1 MDAGCIDWRYA
12 HQKKMK
18 HLLSTADVQAEL
30 GAKRVAQPYLVAQD
44 PTVPLS
50 HLTDRQFEL
59 LAQLLLDADS
69 PGQHFYDSAHLLTYG
84 ADEGRDVVLYKQE
97 LPVGVVQ
104 CKRYARSIGVGDV
117 LEELFK
123 FLLFA
128 LRDRSLM
135 PQARDF
141 RYEFWTARELT
152 KDAGKF
158 FKEPTSYFQQHAS
171 DLTRYVAAARKACK
185 ALRQPS
191 PYGVSHDDEEREAI
205 AIARGLQFLHVGQ
218 TAISRRLSAQVQVRK
233 WFFRGPDDTP
243 SSPSVAQTGVLVER
257 LMCQAITRFTQSGNL
272 DTESYVPSAGLAREF
287 ADFLESGD
295 RVFVLTGG
303 SGHGKTTWAAR
314 LLASPPPGWEV
325 LLIKG
330 EDLLDTDVN
339 IGQTLARLL
348 TAHPMPT
355 ELTGSDMT
363 AAVCRWLDAANR
375 LLLVD
380 GLDRVPAQARAG
392 LKTWIENSLDVAAG
406 WPARLILMSRTE
418 EWRGISGRV
427 MMSTYQLYRLG
438 LLSDDEA
445 AQLYHAYGLPPV
457 RHQRPLR
464 TPSLIRR
471 LARLTGE
478 VGGPVS
484 RARLLETSVG
494 EYRDALAHD
503 HGKLQTERAFS
514 DLSRALAASADA
526 RVRAQDFEH
535 DGTIT
540 ILDVL
545 IRQDVLVSDGRRLR
559 PESDDLAEYMTALEL
574 DWRKALA
581 EVESGRTDS
590 IFLGAIAIA
599 PQLAGREAELAPLL
613 EAVLPRIGEVT
624 GMWHDLAARIMIE
637 VEDHARHLHVL
648 QAIFEAWKW
657 NNVVLYASSMH
668 ELLEDLRLPIVD
680 RFALL
685 MRLAHGEDEDDWR
698 LKFWRDPELS
708 DRMVTPFARTIC
720 DLVRAHPAVT
730 LPPIEALLGQAGGG
744 LLHAVALAL
753 LFEAAAVA
761 LPDTLLCCTRIGPVG
776 EEVTA
781 DLAYLYP
788 LGFAHYAL
796 GRARAAAASI
806 DGLVDNFC
814 RAFRRAVTEDAE
826 PETVAQFADIVD
838 ALLSLGASDR
848 ARLRLLLCS
857 LTAAPE
863 PRYLDE
869 LLASLNMLDWSDIW
883 WLVNV
888 SGEVATIPLR
898 AIFSGEL
905 TANVSFIHLSRI
917 DPAAIQAEHW
927 PLVATLLAETAASA
941 DEVARGAASQALELI
956 LRWIERESEDVYRA
970 FMASARRLAAD
981 GAGSVRAP
989 MLYYGL
995 SSRRRRRAPAYIRT
1009 FREELVD
1016 ILARAEDGSTLDI
1029 LRRKLHETN
1038 SDDARNVS
1046 ILADLDRRF
1055 GSPSQAQQELYDL
1068 CARMRWMSGS
1078 A

>member
-1 MDAGCIDWRYA
+1 
-12 HQKKMK
+12 MK

-30 GAKRVAQPYLVAQD
+30 GATPVVQPYFVAQD

-69 PGQHFYDSAHLLTYG
+69 PSQHLYDSAHLLTYG

-128 LRDRSLM
+128 LRDLSLM
-135 PQARDF
+135 PQARGF

-158 FKEPTSYFQQHAS
+158 FKEPTSYFQQHSS
-171 DLTRYVAAARKACK
+171 DLTKYVAAARKACK

-191 PYGVSHDDEEREAI
+191 PHGVSHDNEEREAI
-205 AIARGLQFLHVGQ
+205 AIARSLQFVHVGQ

-233 WFFRGPDDTP
+233 WFFRGPDDAP
-243 SSPSVAQTGVLVER
+243 SSPSVAQTGVLVEQ
-257 LMCQAITRFTQSGNL
+257 LMGLAISRFTQSGNL
-272 DTESYVPSAGLAREF
+272 DSESYVPSVGLAREF

-339 IGQTLARLL
+339 IAQTLARLL
-348 TAHPMPT
+348 TAHPMPP

-363 AAVCRWLDAANR
+363 AAVFRWFDAANR

-392 LKTWIENSLDVAAG
+392 LKTWIENSLGVAAG
-406 WPARLILMSRTE
+406 LPARLILVSRAE

-427 MMSTYQLYRLG
+427 IMGTCQLYRLG

-445 AQLYHAYGLPPV
+445 TQLYHAYGLPPV

-478 VGGPVS
+478 VGGPVT

-494 EYRDALAHD
+494 ELRDALAHD

-514 DLSRALAASADA
+514 DLSQALAASADA
-526 RVRAQDFEH
+526 RVRAKDFER

-545 IRQDVLVSDGRRLR
+545 IRQDVLVSDGQRLR
-559 PESDDLAEYMTALEL
+559 PESDDLAEYLTALEL
-574 DWRKALA
+574 DWQKALA
-581 EVESGRTDS
+581 AVEGGRTDS

-613 EAVLPRIGEVT
+613 EAVLPRIDEAM

-637 VEDHARHLHVL
+637 VDDHARHLDVL
-648 QAIFEAWKW
+648 HAIFEAWKW

-668 ELLEDLRLPIVD
+668 ELMEDLRLPITE

-685 MRLAHGEDEDDWR
+685 MRLAHGEDKDDWR

-708 DRMVTPFARTIC
+708 GRMVTPFARTIC
-720 DLVRAHPAVT
+720 DLVRTRPT
-730 LPPIEALLGQAGGG
+730 DLLPQIESLLGQVGDG
-744 LLHAVALAL
+744 LPHAVAVAL

-761 LPDTLLCCTRIGPVG
+761 LPDTLMCCTRIGIAG

-788 LGFAHYAL
+788 LGFAYHTL
-796 GRARAAAASI
+796 QRAHADAGAI
-806 DGLVDNFC
+806 HGLVDNFC
-814 RAFRRAVTEDAE
+814 RAFLRAVNQDAE
-826 PETVAQFADIVD
+826 PETVKQFADIVD
-838 ALLSLGASDR
+838 ALLLLGPSGR
-848 ARLRLLLCS
+848 ARLRLLLCF
-857 LTAAPE
+857 LMVAHKQL
-863 PRYLDE
+863 YLDE
-869 LLASLNMLDWSDIW
+869 LLASLDMLHWSDVW
-883 WLVNV
+883 WLVKV
-888 SGEVATIPLR
+888 SGEAATILLR

-905 TANVSFIHLSRI
+905 KANVPFAHLSGF
-917 DPAAIQAEHW
+917 DPTTIQAAQW
-927 PLVATLLAETAASA
+927 PLVATLLAKTAASA
-941 DEVARGAASQALELI
+941 DEVARRAASQALETI
-956 LRWIERESEDVYRA
+956 LYRIERESEDVYCA
-970 FMASARRLAAD
+970 FTASARLLAMD
-981 GAGSVRAP
+981 DVGSVRLP
-989 MLYYGL
+989 MLYYC
-995 SSRRRRRAPAYIRT
+995 SSILRRAPAPAYIRT
-1009 FREELVD
+1009 FGGELVN
-1016 ILARAEDGSTLDI
+1016 ILARSEDGTTLET
-1029 LRRKLHETN
+1029 LRDKLHETN
-1038 SDDARNVS
+1038 GDDACTVS
-1046 ILADLDRRF
+1046 ILVDLDRRF
-1055 GSPSQAQQELYDL
+1055 GRSSPSKQELYDL
-1068 CARMRWMSGS
+1068 YARMRRMSAS

>member
-1 MDAGCIDWRYA
+1 MT
-12 HQKKMK
+12 

-30 GAKRVAQPYLVAQD
+30 GATRVAQPYFVAQD

-59 LAQLLLDADS
+59 LAQLLLDADV
-69 PGQHFYDSAHLLTYG
+69 PGQTFYDSAHLLTYG

-97 LPVGVVQ
+97 RPVGVVQ
-104 CKRYARSIGVGDV
+104 CKRYSRSIGVGAV

-128 LRDRSLM
+128 LRDRSLT
-135 PQARDF
+135 PQERGF

-158 FKEPTSYFQQHAS
+158 FKEPTSYFQQYSS
-171 DLTRYVAAARKACK
+171 DLTQYVASARKACK

-191 PYGVSHDDEEREAI
+191 PHGVSHDDEEREAI
-205 AIARGLQFLHVGQ
+205 AIARGLEFVHVGQ
-218 TAISRRLSAQVQVRK
+218 TAISRRLSVQVQVRK
-233 WFFRGPDDTP
+233 WFFRGPDDAP
-243 SSPSVAQTGVLVER
+243 SSPSVAQTSVLVER
-257 LMCQAITRFTQSGNL
+257 LMRQAIARFTQTGNL
-272 DTESYVPSAGLAREF
+272 DAGSYVPSAGLADKF

-295 RVFVLTGG
+295 SVFVLTGG

-314 LLASPPPGWEV
+314 LLASPPPRWEV

-339 IGQTLARLL
+339 IAQTLARLL
-348 TAHPMPT
+348 NAHPMPT

-392 LKTWIENSLDVAAG
+392 LKTWIENSLDVAAS
-406 WPARLILMSRTE
+406 WPARLILVSRAD
-418 EWRGISGRV
+418 EWRGINGRLT
-427 MMSTYQLYRLG
+427 MGKSQLYRLG

-445 AQLYHAYGLPPV
+445 AQLYQAYELPPV

-471 LARLTGE
+471 LAKLTGE
-478 VGGPVS
+478 VGGQVT

-494 EYRDALAHD
+494 EHRDALAHD
-503 HGKLQTERAFS
+503 HGKLQTDRAFS
-514 DLSRALAASADA
+514 DLSQALAASADA

-545 IRQDVLVSDGRRLR
+545 IRQDVLVSDGQRLR
-559 PESDDLAEYMTALEL
+559 PENDDLAEYLTALEL

-581 EVESGRTDS
+581 AVEGGRTDS

-599 PQLAGREAELAPLL
+599 PQLAGREAELTPLL
-613 EAVLPRIGEVT
+613 EAVLSRIDETT

-648 QAIFEAWKW
+648 HAIFEAWKW
-657 NNVVLYASSMH
+657 NNFVLYASNMH
-668 ELLEDLRLPIVD
+668 ELLEDLRLPIAD

-685 MRLAHGEDEDDWR
+685 MRLAHWEDEDDWS
-698 LKFWRDPELS
+698 LKFWRDPERS
-708 DRMVTPFARTIC
+708 DRVVTPFARTIC
-720 DLVRAHPAVT
+720 DLVRTHPTVT
-730 LPPIEALLGQAGGG
+730 LPPIEALLCQTGGG
-744 LLHAVALAL
+744 LPHAVAVAL

-776 EEVTA
+776 AEVTTH
-781 DLAYLYP
+781 LAYLYP
-788 LGFAHYAL
+788 LGFAHNAVQH
-796 GRARAAAASI
+796 ARADAGAI
-806 DGLVDNFC
+806 NGLVGNFC
-814 RAFRRAVTEDAE
+814 RSFLSAVTADAE
-826 PETVAQFADIVD
+826 EETVAEFKDIVD
-838 ALLSLGASDR
+838 DLLLLGASDR

-857 LTAAPE
+857 LTVE
-863 PRYLDE
+863 HEQRYLDE
-869 LLASLNMLDWSDIW
+869 LFASLNMLDWSDIW
-883 WLVNV
+883 WLVSV
-888 SGEVATIPLR
+888 SGEAATTPLR

-905 TANVSFIHLSRI
+905 KANAPFVHLSRI
-917 DPAAIQAEHW
+917 DPAAIQVEHL
-927 PLVATLLAETAASA
+927 PLVATLLAETAASV
-941 DEVARGAASQALELI
+941 DKLARIAASQALELI
-956 LRWIERESEDVYRA
+956 LHRTEPESEDVYRA
-970 FMASARRLAAD
+970 FMASARLLAKD
-981 GAGSVRAP
+981 SAGRVRAP
-989 MLYYGL
+989 MLYYC
-995 SSRRRRRAPAYIRT
+995 SSILRRAPAPTYIQT
-1009 FREELVD
+1009 FGVELVD
-1016 ILARAEDGSTLDI
+1016 ILAGAEDGSTLDT
-1029 LRRKLHETN
+1029 LRHKLHETN
-1038 SDDARNVS
+1038 GDDARHVH

-1055 GSPSQAQQELYDL
+1055 GCPSQAQQRFFDL
-1068 CARMRWMSGS
+1068 CARTRRMSGS